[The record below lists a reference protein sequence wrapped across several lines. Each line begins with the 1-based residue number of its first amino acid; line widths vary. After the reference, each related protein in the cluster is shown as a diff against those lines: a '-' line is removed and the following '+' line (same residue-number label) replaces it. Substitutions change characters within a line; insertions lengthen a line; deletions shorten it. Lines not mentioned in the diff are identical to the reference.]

1 MNLAEAIE
9 LANKQDNDKTPYSFR
24 CNTKTLEQLKQY
36 STINNVRLPSLL
48 NVILSDWCNKHI
60 KGNITETE
68 YISADILDR
77 IKFLEDE
84 LDIYQKQL
92 NKLSKQIHSIKN
104 ECNRELIKE
113 REIRSWEND

>member
-1 MNLAEAIE
+1 MIRLNLAEAIK

-36 STINNVRLPSLL
+36 SIINNVGLPSLL
-48 NVILSDWCNKHI
+48 NVILSDWCNKYI

-68 YISADILDR
+68 YISADMLDR

-84 LDIYQKQL
+84 VNVYQKQL
-92 NKLSKQIHSIKN
+92 NKLSKQITSIKN
-104 ECNRELIKE
+104 EYNRELIKE
-113 REIRSWEND
+113 REIRS

>member
-24 CNTKTLEQLKQY
+24 CNTTTLEQLKQY
-36 STINNVRLPSLL
+36 STINDVRLPSLV
-48 NVILSDWCNKHI
+48 NVILSDWCNKYI

-84 LDIYQKQL
+84 VNVYQKQL
-92 NKLSKQIHSIKN
+92 NELSKQIISIKN

-113 REIRSWEND
+113 KEI